1 MIERKLRQNQSN
13 QPNRN
18 SGLPITATGYNTTTS
33 NPNYQ
38 VSGIQPNYTNGGAM
52 NLPFDSSVVPQ
63 SGFATKGE
71 LEGGVAAQQQF
82 INNYNQFQPNSSF
95 NRAEIVGGKLE
106 NLRDFNQ
113 FNFKDNFTDN
123 KPQLFMLDTKNK
135 HNTLYDNLNE
145 NLMKETIQEVRL
157 NIDSYDRDISI
168 YPNPFDYVVQLGPIV
183 NSGNNPTVVSRPN
196 LKQEMKDNEKLN
208 KKKFSK
214 HYNPGNPNNP
224 LNSKIENLN
233 NNTNSNDIQITADA
247 FLFSSPELIVDY
259 TNNLK
264 KSFNPYLNRNFD
276 NVKFLRLDAGVLPK
290 YNTVKINYD
299 WELCRK
305 NNHQRKFIKDDYER
319 IKDYTLLNSRYI
331 PDDTSDYNLQA
342 DRFVQ
347 IYIKEIRNNY
357 NLGTNPVTDKS
368 FILVFDKSLG
378 ILYWRGVP
386 YSAVQ
391 TYKDSLLG
399 EINKLSIQFY
409 DSWGEP
415 LTLDTSAIT
424 YEQTQIL
431 DTEIINPNLLVIE
444 NFVGNEKAVL
454 WLIER
459 MTSYIKCFVTINFDI
474 KCIIPFYSALNGD
487 STVTASSTTECG
499 PNSSTSS
506 TGTTG
511 TTRTTGSNSSS
522 SSSSELFNEE
532 CFLCSCKVPNSKI
545 VLNENIF
552 EIKNIY
558 EELNEFVTDE
568 GFVPVKKKTKNGK
581 IVNINI
587 DQYIANV
594 IWFDSNPKNKDYIK
608 FNLES
613 LSKNYINYGFKA
625 LDTLKNELINLPANK
640 FFQNYLT
647 FVMGIYTN
655 ELSTKVDFTQS

>member
-1 MIERKLRQNQSN
+1 MIERKLRPN
-13 QPNRN
+13 QPDRN
-18 SGLPITATGYNTTTS
+18 SKLPITSTGYNTTTS

-38 VSGIQPNYTNGGAM
+38 LSGIQPNYTNGGGM

-95 NRAEIVGGKLE
+95 NRPETVGGRME

-113 FNFKDNFTDN
+113 FNFKENFTDN
-123 KPQLFMLDTKNK
+123 KPLLYMLDTKNK
-135 HNTLYDNLNE
+135 HNTIYDNLNE

-157 NIDSYDRDISI
+157 NIDSYDRDITI

-183 NSGNNPTVVSRPN
+183 NSGNNPTVASRPN
-196 LKQEMKDNEKLN
+196 MKQEMKDNEKLN
-208 KKKFSK
+208 KKKFSR
-214 HYNPGNPNNP
+214 HFNPGNPSNP
-224 LNSKIENLN
+224 LNNRTN
-233 NNTNSNDIQITADA
+233 NSNTNSNDIQITADA
-247 FLFSSPELIVDY
+247 FLFTSPELIVDY

-290 YNTVKINYD
+290 YNSVKINYE
-299 WELCRK
+299 WQLCRK
-305 NNHQRKFIKDDYER
+305 NNHQKKFIKDDYER

-331 PDDTSDYNLQA
+331 PDDTSDYNLQS

-368 FILVFDKSLG
+368 FVLVFDKNLG

-415 LTLDTSAIT
+415 LTLNTSAIT

-444 NFVGNEKAVL
+444 NFVENEKAVL

-474 KCIIPFYSALNGD
+474 ECIIPFYSALNQD
-487 STVTASSTTECG
+487 STVTISSESTITITN
-499 PNSSTSS
+499 NSSNTNTS
-506 TGTTG
+506 TG
-511 TTRTTGSNSSS
+511 SSS
-522 SSSSELFNEE
+522 QELYNEE
-532 CFLCSCKVPNSKI
+532 CFLKSCKVTNSKI

-558 EELNEFVTDE
+558 EELDEFVTTD

-581 IVNINI
+581 VVNITI

-594 IWFDSNPKNKDYIK
+594 IWFDSNPKHKDYIK

-613 LSKNYINYGFKA
+613 LSKNYIAYGFST